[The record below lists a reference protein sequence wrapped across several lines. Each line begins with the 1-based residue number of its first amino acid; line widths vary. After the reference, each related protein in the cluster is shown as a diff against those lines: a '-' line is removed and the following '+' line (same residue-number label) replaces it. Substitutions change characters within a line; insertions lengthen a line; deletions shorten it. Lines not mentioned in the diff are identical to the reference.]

1 MICKLRKKEA
11 TKTSI
16 MHNNHRTILWSI
28 VLLFK
33 FLSSVFIGNHYE
45 NLRNHKITRLTDD
58 FGFGNLGVTKVE

>member
-11 TKTSI
+11 RKTSN

-28 VLLFK
+28 VLLFQ
-33 FLSSVFIGNHYE
+33 FLFGVFIGNHYE